1 MIAVVGRSI
10 ALMYASIWIS
20 ARVQGYQRMIF
31 VALML
36 LALCGVVAS
45 CILILVGVG
54 VPSH

>member
-1 MIAVVGRSI
+1 MIAVVGISI

-36 LALCGVVAS
+36 LAFCGVVAS
-45 CILILVGVG
+45 CTLILVGVG
-54 VPSH
+54 VP

>member
-1 MIAVVGRSI
+1 MIAVLGISI

-36 LALCGVVAS
+36 LAFCGVVAS
-45 CILILVGVG
+45 CTLILVGVG
-54 VPSH
+54 VPSQ